1 MPRLRLWAPLG
12 PTHAPTVGTCCPIAD
27 LPGGPPGPGQPLV
40 PEQPG
45 PHHTQ
50 ARRGG
55 LTSSGP
61 PSKQSAEPGSEP
73 RQGLGN
79 GSRDHP
85 ALRPENWLRGV
96 RSPTPHSV
104 AQSQGHPP
112 EQLPHCG
119 APAPP
124 WTASAAATSST
135 LAPGGGGGPRDP
147 PRVDA
152 TGPAAVTPAV
162 GARPGPSRGRAR
174 RGRPAGWG
182 SFSDLARRSHTFLPK
197 PQ

>member
-27 LPGGPPGPGQPLV
+27 LPGRTPVLV
-40 PEQPG
+40 SLSCRSSQG
-45 PHHTQ
+45 RITSRHGT
-50 ARRGG
+50 ARRPNFLGA
-55 LTSSGP
+55 T
-61 PSKQSAEPGSEP
+61 KQAGA
-73 RQGLGN
+73 RARIRTRGLGN

-85 ALRPENWLRGV
+85 ALRPEDWLRGV
-96 RSPTPHSV
+96 RSPTPHTV

-124 WTASAAATSST
+124 WTAGVATTSST
-135 LAPGGGGGPRDP
+135 LAPGGAGGPRDP

-162 GARPGPSRGRAR
+162 GARPGPSRWRAR

-182 SFSDLARRSHTFLPK
+182 SPGGVGFV
-197 PQ
+197 Q